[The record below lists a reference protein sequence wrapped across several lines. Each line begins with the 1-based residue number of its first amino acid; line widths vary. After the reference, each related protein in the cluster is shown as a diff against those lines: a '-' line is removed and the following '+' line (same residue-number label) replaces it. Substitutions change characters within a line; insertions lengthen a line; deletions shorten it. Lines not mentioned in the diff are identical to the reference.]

1 MQKGAEKDILPLIVT
16 ASISIRPATRADVPR
31 AFELVCEL
39 ATFENAREQV
49 ETNCEILERDGF
61 GANPL
66 FGLLVAQVGEEV
78 VGMALYY
85 FRYSTWKGKRL
96 YLEDLVVSESA
107 RGQGVGKALLNA
119 VVERAREE
127 NCTGLMWQVLD
138 WNAPAIEFYKRF
150 DVRFESEWQNVHL
163 DF

>member
-1 MQKGAEKDILPLIVT
+1 MNPSLH
-16 ASISIRPATRADVPR
+16 IRLATRADVPR
-31 AFELVCEL
+31 AFELICEL
-39 ATFENAREQV
+39 ATSQNAREQV
-49 ETNCEILERDGF
+49 ETSPEILERDGF

-66 FGLLVAQVGEEV
+66 FGLLVAQLDKEV

-107 RGQGVGKALLNA
+107 RRKGVGKALLNA
-119 VVERAREE
+119 VVDRAREE

-138 WNAPAIEFYKRF
+138 WNTPAITLYQKFGARF
-150 DVRFESEWQNVHL
+150 DGEWLNVHVDL
-163 DF
+163 